1 MAGVGRG
8 KPTGEYNYR
17 AWQPKLR
24 LFWQSPSPREI
35 AAVNAGPADFGL
47 LVEPPLIGFL
57 YHFEGGCSWSDASYS
72 FHRVPL
78 EEQLIPE
85 SARANDPDLLVVIL
99 VDAATGII
107 RALRVVTFSPPFTAL
122 LRQAIRAQAAQPFDQ
137 PAYEQAVQTAYRR
150 YPDTDSMVR
159 AAVIVERGGRL

>member
-1 MAGVGRG
+1 M
-8 KPTGEYNYR
+8 Y
-17 AWQPKLR
+17 
-24 LFWQSPSPREI
+24 
-35 AAVNAGPADFGL
+35 
-47 LVEPPLIGFL
+47 
-57 YHFEGGCSWSDASYS
+57 WSDASYS

-78 EEQLIPE
+78 KEQLIPE
-85 SARANDPDLLVVIL
+85 SAQANDPDLLVVIL
-99 VDAATGII
+99 VDATTGIL

-159 AAVIVERGGRL
+159 ATVIVERSGRL